1 MNNVKITLSV
11 EQLREAGAC
20 NEGIECFKKLFG
32 EETEIIWNPMNELLV
47 RKDPELK
54 KFFKWLL
61 ENKLISSFSFY
72 GMQLNYAHLYNAN
85 LNDANLSDANLS
97 DADLRNAYLSN
108 TNLHHA
114 NLSNADLRNTNLHH
128 ANLSDANLSNA
139 YLSNTNLRN
148 AYLSNTN
155 LRNTNLRNTNLRN
168 AIYNKYT
175 IFPENFEIPKTM
187 FLVA

>member
-97 DADLRNAYLSN
+97 
-108 TNLHHA
+108 
-114 NLSNADLRNTNLHH
+114 
-128 ANLSDANLSNA
+128 
-139 YLSNTNLRN
+139 N